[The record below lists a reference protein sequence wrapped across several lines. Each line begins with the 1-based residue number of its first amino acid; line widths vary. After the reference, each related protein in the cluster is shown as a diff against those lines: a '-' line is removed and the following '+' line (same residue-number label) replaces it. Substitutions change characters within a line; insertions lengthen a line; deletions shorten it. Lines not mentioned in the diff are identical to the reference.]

1 MAFLLSLW
9 KQVNYSYQLHPWIQL
24 IPLENKNNKVGI
36 LSTTPP
42 KLMVL
47 FEE

>member
-1 MAFLLSLW
+1 
-9 KQVNYSYQLHPWIQL
+9 L